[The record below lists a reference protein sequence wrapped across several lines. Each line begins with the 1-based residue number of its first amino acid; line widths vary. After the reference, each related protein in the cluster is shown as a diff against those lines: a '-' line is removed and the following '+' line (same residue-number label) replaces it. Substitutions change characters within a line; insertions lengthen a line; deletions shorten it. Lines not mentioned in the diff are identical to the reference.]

1 MRWRTDR
8 EGLINDEEYLCEID
22 GTYYDVLLYTRYT
35 CIDGEDYI
43 AWSSEYI
50 YKDNQITKWCPL
62 SEIVE
67 FLNTGGKG
75 CLTN

>member
-8 EGLINDEEYLCEID
+8 EGLIHDKEYLCEID
-22 GTYYDVLLYTRYT
+22 GRKYDVLFYQDFEQY
-35 CIDGEDYI
+35 DGEHYI
-43 AWSSEYI
+43 SWSSDFVYE
-50 YKDNQITKWCPL
+50 DNQITKWCPL

-67 FLNTGGKG
+67 FLNTGGRG